1 MGRQYAV
8 DTGKG
13 ATAMT
18 ELDRQ
23 IRATLQTL
31 VALQGAKII
40 QLEREVTALKGQLEA
55 ARKREAMIRP
65 VKQEVQA

>member
-1 MGRQYAV
+1 
-8 DTGKG
+8 
-13 ATAMT
+13 MT

-40 QLEREVTALKGQLEA
+40 QLEREVTALRGQLEA
-55 ARKREAMIRP
+55 ALKREAMIRP
-65 VKQEVQA
+65 VKQEAQA

>member
-1 MGRQYAV
+1 MN
-8 DTGKG
+8 
-13 ATAMT
+13 

-40 QLEREVTALKGQLEA
+40 QLEREKAMLIADCNRFSKENHELKLKYADRISGS
-55 ARKREAMIRP
+55 
-65 VKQEVQA
+65 KQEAQA